1 MRNPFT
7 LSALKGTAIVGLM
20 VLLFA
25 AGVGLVLKKTVDYLL
40 YWDAT
45 AAAES
50 WARYVAEN
58 VTDIED
64 IATGEEPSAESM
76 AFLIRTQQ
84 IRYVFGFEIIN
95 SFGNVQI
102 ISDGSKI
109 SSVHGTLHSDAAARA
124 VTLGEPIISVNEG
137 TPPVR
142 PKIYSEAYLPII
154 ADGRPKAVVAAFVDL
169 TEQRD
174 HFRKAFLLAA
184 LALFL
189 LISGAVGIPTIAWVR
204 RTKEKRSADR
214 RIRYLAHHDVL
225 TGLANRASLIELL
238 DKELL
243 GLPFRGGSLAV
254 HFIDLDHFKGI
265 NDAFGHD
272 GGDFLLKT
280 FAERLQAVTRFD
292 DVMARLGGDEF
303 VVVQNNINGRDDA
316 ERFAHRVVTALTE
329 PVKFNAHELAATLSI
344 GFALAPAD
352 GSSSERLLKSADLA
366 LYKAKADGR
375 NCVRYFLPEME
386 VTLKARVDLEKMI
399 RNAIIHNGFLLHY
412 QPIFEIADRRLIGF
426 EALVR
431 LAAED
436 GTLIP
441 PLDFIPVAE
450 ALRLIDKIGT
460 WVLREAC
467 RTAATWPS
475 HLTIA
480 VNMSV
485 AQFGVGNVCDTVTSA
500 LSEAGLAPHRL
511 QLEVTESL
519 LLGDSEPV
527 IAELQALKAM
537 GVAIVM
543 DDFGTGYSSLSYL
556 WRFPFDKI
564 KIDRSFMAGLNHAG
578 QNSEKVVRTIIALG
592 RALNMR
598 ITVEGVETARQAAFV
613 RDAEGDQAQGYFF
626 GRPMPAT
633 EVAAAILIDSQRA
646 NMELTPAPKTE
657 AKLRLIKT

>member
-1 MRNPFT
+1 
-7 LSALKGTAIVGLM
+7 
-20 VLLFA
+20 
-25 AGVGLVLKKTVDYLL
+25 
-40 YWDAT
+40 
-45 AAAES
+45 
-50 WARYVAEN
+50 
-58 VTDIED
+58 
-64 IATGEEPSAESM
+64 M

-578 QNSEKVVRTIIALG
+578 QNS
-592 RALNMR
+592 
-598 ITVEGVETARQAAFV
+598 
-613 RDAEGDQAQGYFF
+613 
-626 GRPMPAT
+626 
-633 EVAAAILIDSQRA
+633 
-646 NMELTPAPKTE
+646 
-657 AKLRLIKT
+657 

>member
-1 MRNPFT
+1 M
-7 LSALKGTAIVGLM
+7 
-20 VLLFA
+20 
-25 AGVGLVLKKTVDYLL
+25 GV
-40 YWDAT
+40 A
-45 AAAES
+45 
-50 WARYVAEN
+50 
-58 VTDIED
+58 
-64 IATGEEPSAESM
+64 
-76 AFLIRTQQ
+76 
-84 IRYVFGFEIIN
+84 
-95 SFGNVQI
+95 
-102 ISDGSKI
+102 
-109 SSVHGTLHSDAAARA
+109 
-124 VTLGEPIISVNEG
+124 
-137 TPPVR
+137 
-142 PKIYSEAYLPII
+142 
-154 ADGRPKAVVAAFVDL
+154 KAVVAAFVDL
-169 TEQRD
+169 TDQRD

-204 RTKEKRSADR
+204 RTKEKQGADR

-225 TGLANRASLIELL
+225 TGLANRASLIEIL
-238 DKELL
+238 DKALL
-243 GLPFRGGSLAV
+243 GLPARGCSLAV

-303 VVVQNNINGRDDA
+303 VVVQNNVNSRDDA
-316 ERFAHRVVTALTE
+316 EKFAHRVVAALTA
-329 PVKFNAHELAATLSI
+329 PITFNAHELAATLSI

-352 GSSSERLLKSADLA
+352 GSTSDRLLKSADLA

-386 VTLKARVDLEKMI
+386 VTSQARIDLEKMI
-399 RNAIIHNGFLLHY
+399 RNAIIHNGFVLHY
-412 QPIFEIADRRLIGF
+412 QPIFEIANRRLIGF

-450 ALRLIDKIGT
+450 ALRLVDKIGT
-460 WVLREAC
+460 LVLREAC

-485 AQFGVGNVCDTVTSA
+485 AQFGIGDVCDAVTTA
-500 LSEAGLAPHRL
+500 LSEAGLEPHQL

-519 LLGDSEPV
+519 LLADSESV
-527 IAELQALKAM
+527 ITELRELKAM

-564 KIDRSFMAGLNHAG
+564 KIDRSFMAGLDHAG
-578 QNSEKVVRTIIALG
+578 QNSETVVRTIIALG

-598 ITVEGVETARQAAFV
+598 VTVEGVETAKQAAFV
-613 RDAEGDQAQGYFF
+613 HDAEGDQAQGYFF
-626 GRPMPAT
+626 GRPIPAT
-633 EVAAAILIDSQRA
+633 EIAAAILVDSQGA
-646 NMELTPAPKTE
+646 NMQSTPAPKTE

>member
-225 TGLANRASLIELL
+225 TGLANCASLIELL

-475 HLTIA
+475 RSDDRGEYVGGA
-480 VNMSV
+480 VRGRKCMRHGHFR
-485 AQFGVGNVCDTVTSA
+485 AQRSRTRSASTPVGS
-500 LSEAGLAPHRL
+500 HR
-511 QLEVTESL
+511 EFAV
-519 LLGDSEPV
+519 G
-527 IAELQALKAM
+527 
-537 GVAIVM
+537 
-543 DDFGTGYSSLSYL
+543 
-556 WRFPFDKI
+556 
-564 KIDRSFMAGLNHAG
+564 
-578 QNSEKVVRTIIALG
+578 
-592 RALNMR
+592 
-598 ITVEGVETARQAAFV
+598 
-613 RDAEGDQAQGYFF
+613 
-626 GRPMPAT
+626 
-633 EVAAAILIDSQRA
+633 
-646 NMELTPAPKTE
+646 
-657 AKLRLIKT
+657 

>member
-7 LSALKGTAIVGLM
+7 LSSLKVPTIVGLM

-25 AGVGLVLKKTVDYLL
+25 VGVGLVLKKTVDYLL

-50 WARYVAEN
+50 WARYVAEH

-64 IATGEEPSAESM
+64 IAAGEEPSAESM

-154 ADGRPKAVVAAFVDL
+154 VGGRPKAVVAAFVDL

-204 RTKEKRSADR
+204 RTKEKRGADR

-225 TGLANRASLIELL
+225 TGLANRASLIEIL
-238 DKELL
+238 DKALL
-243 GLPFRGGSLAV
+243 ELPFRGCSLAV

-292 DVMARLGGDEF
+292 DVMARLGGDEL
-303 VVVQNNINGRDDA
+303 VVMQNGINSRDDA
-316 ERFAHRVVTALTE
+316 EKFAHRVVAALTA
-329 PVKFNAHELAATLSI
+329 PIKFNAYELAATLSV

-352 GSSSERLLKSADLA
+352 GTSSERLLKSADLA

-386 VTLKARVDLEKMI
+386 VTLQARIDLEKMI
-399 RNAIIHNGFLLHY
+399 RNAIIHNGFVLHY

-485 AQFGVGNVCDTVTSA
+485 AQFGVGNVCDAVTTA
-500 LSEAGLAPHRL
+500 LSEAGLETRRL

-519 LLGDSEPV
+519 LLGDSESV
-527 IAELQALKAM
+527 LTELRELKAM

-564 KIDRSFMAGLNHAG
+564 KIDRSFMQGFDDCSHNART
-578 QNSEKVVRTIIALG
+578 VVKTIIALG
-592 RALNMR
+592 RELNMR
-598 ITVEGVETARQAAFV
+598 VTVEGVENATQAAFL
-613 RDAEGDQAQGYFF
+613 DTILGDQVQGFYF
-626 GRPMPAT
+626 GRPT
-633 EVAAAILIDSQRA
+633 AANELAPLIIKNFLGTSQ
-646 NMELTPAPKTE
+646 APPVTGG
-657 AKLRLIKT
+657 KLRAIK